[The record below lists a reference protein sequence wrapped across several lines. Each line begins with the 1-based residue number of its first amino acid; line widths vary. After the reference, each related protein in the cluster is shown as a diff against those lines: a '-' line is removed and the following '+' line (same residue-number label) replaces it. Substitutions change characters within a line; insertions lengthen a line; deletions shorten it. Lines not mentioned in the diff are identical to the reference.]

1 MSKKMRMLQILNL
14 WRLIPA
20 YLIVCA
26 SNNKAIIFEEIQHWK
41 KCTRRTEKA
50 RFDIFSSLML
60 ELKEYRTLLQYRLG
74 GGYSKLLLKMLFP
87 GMDTLYINTPE
98 IGPRLFIQ
106 HGFATNISAKR
117 IGSDCWIN
125 QQVTIGYTF
134 DSEPPVI
141 GNGVRISA
149 GAKVLGQIEIG
160 DNAIIG
166 ANAAVVKSVEENMIV
181 GGVPAKI
188 IGENSK
194 HKLFIGEKQSSLYN
208 DYEVRK

>member
-26 SNNKAIIFEEIQHWK
+26 SNKKAIIFEEIQHWK

-50 RFDIFSSLML
+50 GFDIFSSLML

-149 GAKVLGQIEIG
+149 GAKVLGKIEIG
-160 DNAIIG
+160 DNAIIA
-166 ANAAVVKSVEENMIV
+166 ANAAVVKSVEKNMVV

-194 HKLFIGEKQSSLYN
+194 HKLFVDENQGSLQ
-208 DYEVRK
+208 

>member
-50 RFDIFSSLML
+50 GFDVFSSLMM

-74 GGYSKLLLKMLFP
+74 GYSKLLLKMLFP
-87 GMDTLYINTPE
+87 SMDTLYINTPE

-160 DNAIIG
+160 DNAIIA
-166 ANAAVVKSVEENMIV
+166 ANAAVVKSVEENMVV

-188 IGENSK
+188 IGENLK
-194 HKLFIGEKQSSLYN
+194 HKLFVDEKPSPLQ
-208 DYEVRK
+208 

>member
-160 DNAIIG
+160 DNAIIA
-166 ANAAVVKSVEENMIV
+166 ANAAVVKSVEENMVV
-181 GGVPAKI
+181 GGVPAKM
-188 IGENSK
+188 IGENLM
-194 HKLFIGEKQSSLYN
+194 HKLFVGENQSPLQ
-208 DYEVRK
+208 

>member
-1 MSKKMRMLQILNL
+1 
-14 WRLIPA
+14 
-20 YLIVCA
+20 
-26 SNNKAIIFEEIQHWK
+26 
-41 KCTRRTEKA
+41 
-50 RFDIFSSLML
+50 
-60 ELKEYRTLLQYRLG
+60 
-74 GGYSKLLLKMLFP
+74 
-87 GMDTLYINTPE
+87 MDTLYINTPE

-160 DNAIIG
+160 DNAIIA
-166 ANAAVVKSVEENMIV
+166 ANAAVVKSVEENMVV

-188 IGENSK
+188 IGENLK
-194 HKLFIGEKQSSLYN
+194 HKLFIDENRGSSN
-208 DYEVRK
+208 NNQEVRK

>member
-160 DNAIIG
+160 DNAIIA
-166 ANAAVVKSVEENMIV
+166 ANAAVVKSVEENMVV

-194 HKLFIGEKQSSLYN
+194 HKLFVGENQGSLQ
-208 DYEVRK
+208 

>member
-1 MSKKMRMLQILNL
+1 MSKKMKMLQILNL

-41 KCTRRTEKA
+41 KCTRRTEKP

-60 ELKEYRTLLQYRLG
+60 ELKEYRTLLQYRL

-160 DNAIIG
+160 DNAIIA

>member
-50 RFDIFSSLML
+50 RFDVFSSLMM

-74 GGYSKLLLKMLFP
+74 GGYIKLLLKMLFP

-160 DNAIIG
+160 DNAIIA
-166 ANAAVVKSVEENMIV
+166 ANAAVVKSVEENMVV

-194 HKLFIGEKQSSLYN
+194 HKLFVGENQGSLQ
-208 DYEVRK
+208 

>member
-1 MSKKMRMLQILNL
+1 
-14 WRLIPA
+14 
-20 YLIVCA
+20 
-26 SNNKAIIFEEIQHWK
+26 
-41 KCTRRTEKA
+41 
-50 RFDIFSSLML
+50 
-60 ELKEYRTLLQYRLG
+60 
-74 GGYSKLLLKMLFP
+74 
-87 GMDTLYINTPE
+87 MDSLYINTPE

-160 DNAIIG
+160 DNAIIA
-166 ANAAVVKSVEENMIV
+166 ANAAVVKSVEENMVV

-194 HKLFIGEKQSSLYN
+194 HKLFVDENQGSLQ
-208 DYEVRK
+208 

>member
-60 ELKEYRTLLQYRLG
+60 ELKEYRTLLQYRL

>member
-1 MSKKMRMLQILNL
+1 MSKKMKMLHILNL

-60 ELKEYRTLLQYRLG
+60 ELKEYRTLLQYRL

-194 HKLFIGEKQSSLYN
+194 HKLFIGDKQSSLYN

>member
-1 MSKKMRMLQILNL
+1 MSKKMKMLQILNL

-26 SNNKAIIFEEIQHWK
+26 SNNKSIIFEEIQHWK
-41 KCTRRTEKA
+41 KCTGRTEKA
-50 RFDIFSSLML
+50 GFDIFSSLML
-60 ELKEYRTLLQYRLG
+60 ELKEYRTLLQYRL

>member
-50 RFDIFSSLML
+50 RFDVFSSLMM

-160 DNAIIG
+160 DNAIIA
-166 ANAAVVKSVEENMIV
+166 ANAAVVKSVEENMVV

-188 IGENSK
+188 IGENLK
-194 HKLFIGEKQSSLYN
+194 HKLFVDENPSSLQ
-208 DYEVRK
+208 

>member
-26 SNNKAIIFEEIQHWK
+26 SNNKSIIFEEIQHWK

-60 ELKEYRTLLQYRLG
+60 ELKEYRTLLQYRL

-194 HKLFIGEKQSSLYN
+194 HKLFIGDKQSSLYN